1 MTIENDEREDC
12 KAVTM
17 IIRTAGTHTD
27 YNSDRLYTLDNLES
41 NGILFVGGDAVEN
54 DSQHHN
60 NSNLDG
66 CMAQLTINDIGI
78 HLINDARYT
87 GPINAKRN
95 MDSTHATC

>member
-41 NGILFVGGDAVEN
+41 NGILFVGGDTVEN
-54 DSQHHN
+54 DSQHH

-95 MDSTHATC
+95 MDSNHSNC